1 MKLRT
6 RWRRTAGPW
15 LVVLCVASTGCEGMR
30 KNAFFARHIS
40 DEDQNVVARKR
51 WDNFRGNVRLQM
63 AEQHIRSGRYD
74 EAEKVLTEARELMSE
89 EPEVLRLS
97 AELHYRA
104 NELTRAVTEIES
116 YMAIVPD
123 NVDGRELGGRIASRA
138 GRIDDAIMWY
148 RSAVELAPDQ
158 PDYRL
163 KLAECLMARG
173 DSTEALAVI
182 EAVTQFEASVPLRQ
196 LAMEICDARGDAD
209 GAARHAR
216 ALAQIAIGD
225 EAVQERAGIILANAR
240 AYRDAIEVLGPVVRR
255 YIDSVGNRAGDG
267 STAANV
273 APVEAIQAFAK
284 SCLES
289 NRDDEA
295 MRVLKVAIR
304 EDPSDQVMW
313 SLYCRAAIRAGKLD
327 TALDIV
333 ATFNRRNE
341 PIPEMLVLEAYV
353 LFLRG
358 DLAKA
363 RETADR
369 ALKIDPGFEAAFL
382 LKAKA
387 SHERRK
393 DRVPQRRRAPR
404 RDSVAGTPPAHR
416 RDADPELAIRQH
428 SYLTSVAATLQIA
441 IADEESGR

>member
-1 MKLRT
+1 MTLQT
-6 RWRRTAGPW
+6 QRRSMVALLLVALSVAAG
-15 LVVLCVASTGCEGMR
+15 GCDAMR
-30 KNAFFARHIS
+30 KNEFFARHIS

-63 AEQHIRSGRYD
+63 AEQHIRSGRFD
-74 EAEKVLTEARELMSE
+74 EAEKVLSEAREMMPD

-97 AELHYRA
+97 AELHDQTG
-104 NELTRAVTEIES
+104 ELTRAVTEIES
-116 YMAIVPD
+116 YMALAPD
-123 NVDGRELGGRIASRA
+123 NVEGRVLGGRIASRA

-148 RSAVELAPDQ
+148 RGAVELAPDE

-173 DSTEALAVI
+173 DGTEALAVI
-182 EAVTQFEASVPLRQ
+182 EQYTQFEASVPLRQ

-216 ALAQIAIGD
+216 AVAQIAIGD
-225 EAVQERAGIILANAR
+225 EAIQERAGIILANAR
-240 AYRDAIEVLGPVVRR
+240 AFEDAIAVLAPVIRR
-255 YIDSVGNRAGDG
+255 YIELPAMPAKDG
-267 STAANV
+267 SVSATV
-273 APVEAIQAFAK
+273 APVEAIQAYAK
-284 SCLES
+284 SCIEL
-289 NRDDEA
+289 NRDAEA

-313 SLYCRAAIRAGKLD
+313 SLYCRAAIRADKLD
-327 TALDIV
+327 TALEIV

-353 LFLRG
+353 YFLRG
-358 DLAKA
+358 ELNKA

-387 SHERRK
+387 SRDARDEY
-393 DRVPQRRRAPR
+393 VPARRRAPR
-404 RDSVAGTPPAHR
+404 WEDVAGTLLGRR
-416 RDADPELAIRQH
+416 RDAEHELALQRQRY
-428 SYLTSVAATLQIA
+428 SSTVPQPSQIA